1 MNEKTIAVRESADDQ
16 DPGGTLAR
24 RTLLGAI
31 GLATIGGLTAGV
43 LGLTGRAA
51 GPTRVSTAS
60 SVATQTPTHSAS
72 HAVTAAPVATHADH
86 DAQAEAGG
94 EGVPREDRGHGAGE
108 LESRVIEG
116 VREFAITAER
126 IRFEVTPGNFA
137 EAISFNGRVP
147 GPIIRATEGERV
159 RVKVTNKLDQTTGVH
174 WHGQRL
180 TNDMDG
186 VPFLT
191 QPTIKPGETFIY
203 DFVARPFGTHMYHS
217 HHNATEQV
225 GRGML
230 GPLIVTP
237 KDGGVDPRYDKEE
250 VIVLNEQLGGL
261 TLNGKGFPATAP
273 FTAKVGQRIRF
284 RFLNE
289 GQQIHPMHLHGMP
302 FEVFARD
309 GYPLPQPFKCDTLNI
324 APGER
329 WDAIVVAD
337 APGAWAFHCHILGHA
352 EASTGMFGMVTALIV
367 S

>member
-1 MNEKTIAVRESADDQ
+1 
-16 DPGGTLAR
+16 
-24 RTLLGAI
+24 
-31 GLATIGGLTAGV
+31 
-43 LGLTGRAA
+43 
-51 GPTRVSTAS
+51 
-60 SVATQTPTHSAS
+60 
-72 HAVTAAPVATHADH
+72 
-86 DAQAEAGG
+86 
-94 EGVPREDRGHGAGE
+94 
-108 LESRVIEG
+108 
-116 VREFAITAER
+116 
-126 IRFEVTPGNFA
+126 
-137 EAISFNGRVP
+137 
-147 GPIIRATEGERV
+147 
-159 RVKVTNKLDQTTGVH
+159 
-174 WHGQRL
+174 
-180 TNDMDG
+180 MDG

-329 WDAIVVAD
+329 WDAIVTAD